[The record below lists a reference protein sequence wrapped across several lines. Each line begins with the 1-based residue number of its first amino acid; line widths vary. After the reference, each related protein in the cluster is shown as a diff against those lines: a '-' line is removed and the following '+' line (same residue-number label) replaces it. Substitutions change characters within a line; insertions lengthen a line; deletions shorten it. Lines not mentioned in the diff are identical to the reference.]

1 MTIEKLK
8 AKEIR
13 LRKQLRNIL
22 ENNESLEAAIV
33 ELDELGEN
41 DIAPEYFE
49 NGFSGEDAVYNLNSV
64 YDEWRA
70 AHQALW
76 KAIEKKAA

>member
-1 MTIEKLK
+1 MSIEKLK
-8 AKEIR
+8 AEEIR

-22 ENNESLEAAIV
+22 ENNECLEAAIV

-49 NGFSGEDAVYNLNSV
+49 NGFYLNSV

-76 KAIEKKAA
+76 KAMKKKAA